1 MAIKISQVAKDL
13 NVGVPTLVEFLQ
25 KNNQNVEANNLNM
38 RLTDEQYDMLINAF
52 KKDKDLKTKSDR
64 YFSERLKE
72 KEKAKPAPEPRKEEI
87 KRQPGNHLPIPIGF
101 PLNRYV
107 YLLHRL
113 SPPYKKDP
121 SISSRFA
128 GSSEGKIKPTP

>member
-52 KKDKDLKTKSDR
+52 KKTRTSK
-64 YFSERLKE
+64 
-72 KEKAKPAPEPRKEEI
+72 
-87 KRQPGNHLPIPIGF
+87 QN
-101 PLNRYV
+101 
-107 YLLHRL
+107 
-113 SPPYKKDP
+113 
-121 SISSRFA
+121 
-128 GSSEGKIKPTP
+128 PTAIFRNG